1 MHVIMN
7 HFKLEGAATNGLQMQ
22 PWKGRDNELNQLII

>member
-22 PWKGRDNELNQLII
+22 QRKDKDNELTN